1 MIENISKKYEK
12 QKKFFNSGTS
22 KSIQYRINSL
32 KKLKKNI
39 SLNENEIINA
49 LKSDLGKSET
59 ETFFSEIA
67 LIYIEINLALKNVKR
82 WSKKRK
88 VSSSLINF
96 LSSDYIIPEPYGVTL
111 NISPWNYPF
120 QLSISPLIG
129 AVAAGNTVILK
140 PSEFSSETSEI
151 IKKIIEN
158 TFEKG
163 HVDVIL
169 GGPEIGSKLLDFNW
183 DYIFFT
189 GSTNIGKIVAQKAA
203 INLTP
208 TTLELGGKNPCIV
221 DETANLKVASKRIV
235 FGKFLNCGQTCI
247 APDFILVHESVKKDF
262 TEKIIDRIKKIYN
275 EDVENSE
282 NYSRIINKKH
292 FSRLIKLLE
301 KDKII
306 YGGKNNPNSNFIEP
320 TLIDGSNFNSSLMKE
335 EIFGPILPVVSYS
348 NKDELKK
355 ILDNYK
361 DPLAFYIF
369 SNDKKFSNELIKR
382 YSFGGAAVN
391 DTISQIVNHRLP
403 FGGIRNSGLGSYHG
417 KQSFKTFSFYKPYI
431 VKSNIFDLNAKYKID
446 SSSVIYKLL
455 KRVVKKIIT
464 YFVESFQYSY
474 YWSIVNLNPF

>member
-129 AVAAGNTVILK
+129 AVAAGNTVVLK
-140 PSEFSSETSEI
+140 PSEFSSKTSEI

-262 TEKIIDRIKKIYN
+262 TEKIIERIRKIYN

-455 KRVVKKIIT
+455 KRVIKKI
-464 YFVESFQYSY
+464 S
-474 YWSIVNLNPF
+474 L

>member
-67 LIYIEINLALKNVKR
+67 LIYIEINLALKNVKK

-129 AVAAGNTVILK
+129 AVAAGNTVMLK
-140 PSEFSSETSEI
+140 PSEFSSKTSEI

-262 TEKIIDRIKKIYN
+262 TDKIIERIRKIYN

-292 FSRLIKLLE
+292 FLRLIKLLE

-369 SNDKKFSNELIKR
+369 SNNKKFSNELIKR

-455 KRVVKKIIT
+455 KKVVKKI
-464 YFVESFQYSY
+464 S
-474 YWSIVNLNPF
+474 L

>member
-39 SLNENEIINA
+39 SLNESEIINA

-140 PSEFSSETSEI
+140 PSEFSSKTSEI

-158 TFEKG
+158 SFEKG

-262 TEKIIDRIKKIYN
+262 TEKIIERIRKIYN

-455 KRVVKKIIT
+455 KRVVKKI
-464 YFVESFQYSY
+464 S
-474 YWSIVNLNPF
+474 L

>member
-88 VSSSLINF
+88 ISSSLINF

-129 AVAAGNTVILK
+129 AVAAGNTVMLK
-140 PSEFSSETSEI
+140 PSEFSSKTSEI
-151 IKKIIEN
+151 IKKIIET

-262 TEKIIDRIKKIYN
+262 TEKIIERIKKIYN

-455 KRVVKKIIT
+455 KRVVKKI
-464 YFVESFQYSY
+464 S
-474 YWSIVNLNPF
+474 L

>member
-67 LIYIEINLALKNVKR
+67 LIYIEINLALKNIKR

-120 QLSISPLIG
+120 QLSMSPLIG

-140 PSEFSSETSEI
+140 PSEFSSKTSEI

-292 FSRLIKLLE
+292 FSRLMKLLE
-301 KDKII
+301 EDKII

-320 TLIDGSNFNSSLMKE
+320 TLIDESNFNSPLMKE
-335 EIFGPILPVVSYS
+335 EIFGPILPIVSYT

-446 SSSVIYKLL
+446 SSSVTYKLL
-455 KRVVKKIIT
+455 KRVIKKI
-464 YFVESFQYSY
+464 S
-474 YWSIVNLNPF
+474 L

>member
-67 LIYIEINLALKNVKR
+67 LIYIEINLALKNIKR

-140 PSEFSSETSEI
+140 PSEFSSKTSEI

-292 FSRLIKLLE
+292 FLRLIKLLE

-320 TLIDGSNFNSSLMKE
+320 TLIDGNNFNSSLMKE

-369 SNDKKFSNELIKR
+369 SNNKKFSNELIKR

-455 KRVVKKIIT
+455 KRVVKKI
-464 YFVESFQYSY
+464 S
-474 YWSIVNLNPF
+474 L

>member
-140 PSEFSSETSEI
+140 PSEFSSKTSEI

-189 GSTNIGKIVAQKAA
+189 GSTNIGTIVAQKAA

-262 TEKIIDRIKKIYN
+262 TEKIIERIKKIYN

-369 SNDKKFSNELIKR
+369 SNDKKFSNELIKK

-403 FGGIRNSGLGSYHG
+403 FWGIRNSGLGSYHG

-446 SSSVIYKLL
+446 STSMMYKLL
-455 KRVVKKIIT
+455 KRIIKKISLWAQFLIK
-464 YFVESFQYSY
+464 
-474 YWSIVNLNPF
+474 

>member
-39 SLNENEIINA
+39 SLNENKIINA

-88 VSSSLINF
+88 ISSSLINF
-96 LSSDYIIPEPYGVTL
+96 LTSDYIIPEPFGVTL

-129 AVAAGNTVILK
+129 AVAAGNTVMLK
-140 PSEFSSETSEI
+140 PSEFSSKTSEI
-151 IKKIIEN
+151 IKKIIET

-262 TEKIIDRIKKIYN
+262 TEKIIERIKKIYN

-446 SSSVIYKLL
+446 SSSLMYKLL
-455 KRVVKKIIT
+455 KRVVKKI
-464 YFVESFQYSY
+464 S
-474 YWSIVNLNPF
+474 L

>member
-140 PSEFSSETSEI
+140 PSEFSSKTSEI

-262 TEKIIDRIKKIYN
+262 TDKIIERIRKIYN

-320 TLIDGSNFNSSLMKE
+320 TLIDGSNFNSSLMNE

-348 NKDELKK
+348 NKNELKK

-431 VKSNIFDLNAKYKID
+431 IKSNIFDLNAKYKID
-446 SSSVIYKLL
+446 SSSVLYKLL
-455 KRVVKKIIT
+455 KRVVKKI
-464 YFVESFQYSY
+464 S
-474 YWSIVNLNPF
+474 L

>member
-140 PSEFSSETSEI
+140 PSEFSSKTSEI

-262 TEKIIDRIKKIYN
+262 TEKIIERIKKIYN

-292 FSRLIKLLE
+292 FLRLIKLLE

-446 SSSVIYKLL
+446 SSSVTYKLL
-455 KRVVKKIIT
+455 KRVIKKI
-464 YFVESFQYSY
+464 S
-474 YWSIVNLNPF
+474 L

>member
-39 SLNENEIINA
+39 TLNENEIINA

-140 PSEFSSETSEI
+140 PSEFSSKTSEI

-208 TTLELGGKNPCIV
+208 ITLELGGKNPCIV

-262 TEKIIDRIKKIYN
+262 IDKIIERIKKIYN

-348 NKDELKK
+348 NKNELKK

-369 SNDKKFSNELIKR
+369 SNDKKFSNDLIKR

-446 SSSVIYKLL
+446 SSSVLYKLL
-455 KRVVKKIIT
+455 KRVVKKI
-464 YFVESFQYSY
+464 S
-474 YWSIVNLNPF
+474 L

>member
-140 PSEFSSETSEI
+140 PSEFSSKTSEI

-262 TEKIIDRIKKIYN
+262 TEKIIERIRKIYN

-320 TLIDGSNFNSSLMKE
+320 TLIDGSNFNSSLMTE
-335 EIFGPILPVVSYS
+335 EIFGPILPFVSYS
-348 NKDELKK
+348 NKDELMK

-369 SNDKKFSNELIKR
+369 SNNKKFSNELIKR

-455 KRVVKKIIT
+455 KRVVKKI
-464 YFVESFQYSY
+464 S
-474 YWSIVNLNPF
+474 L

>member
-82 WSKKRK
+82 WSKRRK

-140 PSEFSSETSEI
+140 PSEFSSKTSEI

-262 TEKIIDRIKKIYN
+262 TEKIIERIRKIYN

-455 KRVVKKIIT
+455 KRVVKKI
-464 YFVESFQYSY
+464 S
-474 YWSIVNLNPF
+474 L

>member
-12 QKKFFNSGTS
+12 QKNFFNSGTS

-140 PSEFSSETSEI
+140 PSEFSSKTSEI

-262 TEKIIDRIKKIYN
+262 TEKIIERIRKIYN

-348 NKDELKK
+348 NEDELKK

-455 KRVVKKIIT
+455 KRVVKKI
-464 YFVESFQYSY
+464 S
-474 YWSIVNLNPF
+474 L

>member
-12 QKKFFNSGTS
+12 QKNFFNSGTS

-140 PSEFSSETSEI
+140 PSEFSSKTSEI

-247 APDFILVHESVKKDF
+247 APDFILVHESVKEDF
-262 TEKIIDRIKKIYN
+262 TEKIIERIKKIYN

-292 FSRLIKLLE
+292 YSRLIKLLE

-320 TLIDGSNFNSSLMKE
+320 TLIDGSDFSSSLMKE

-369 SNDKKFSNELIKR
+369 SNDKKFSNELISA

-446 SSSVIYKLL
+446 SSSVTYKLL
-455 KRVVKKIIT
+455 KRVIKKI
-464 YFVESFQYSY
+464 S
-474 YWSIVNLNPF
+474 L

>member
-67 LIYIEINLALKNVKR
+67 LIYIEINLVLKNVKR

-140 PSEFSSETSEI
+140 PSEFSSKTSEI

-247 APDFILVHESVKKDF
+247 APDFILVQESIKKDF
-262 TEKIIDRIKKIYN
+262 TEKIIERIRKIYN

-455 KRVVKKIIT
+455 KRVVKKI
-464 YFVESFQYSY
+464 S
-474 YWSIVNLNPF
+474 L

>member
-39 SLNENEIINA
+39 SLNEKEIINA

-129 AVAAGNTVILK
+129 AVAAGNTVVLK
-140 PSEFSSETSEI
+140 PSEFSSKTSEI

-306 YGGKNNPNSNFIEP
+306 YGGKNNSNSNFIEP
-320 TLIDGSNFNSSLMKE
+320 TLIDGINFNSPLMKE
-335 EIFGPILPVVSYS
+335 EIFGPILPIVSYS

-455 KRVVKKIIT
+455 KKVVKKI
-464 YFVESFQYSY
+464 S
-474 YWSIVNLNPF
+474 L

>member
-67 LIYIEINLALKNVKR
+67 LIYIEINLALKNIKR

-96 LSSDYIIPEPYGVTL
+96 LSSDYIVPEPYGVTL

-140 PSEFSSETSEI
+140 PSEFSSKTSEI

-292 FSRLIKLLE
+292 FLRLIKLLE

-455 KRVVKKIIT
+455 KKVVKKI
-464 YFVESFQYSY
+464 S
-474 YWSIVNLNPF
+474 L

>member
-129 AVAAGNTVILK
+129 AVAAGNTVMLK
-140 PSEFSSETSEI
+140 PSEFSSKTSEI

-262 TEKIIDRIKKIYN
+262 TEKIIERIKKIYN

-455 KRVVKKIIT
+455 KRVVKKI
-464 YFVESFQYSY
+464 S
-474 YWSIVNLNPF
+474 L

>member
-12 QKKFFNSGTS
+12 QKRFFNSGTS

-140 PSEFSSETSEI
+140 PSEFSSKTSEI

-262 TEKIIDRIKKIYN
+262 TEKIIERIRKIYN

-446 SSSVIYKLL
+446 SSSIIYKLL
-455 KRVVKKIIT
+455 KRVIKKI
-464 YFVESFQYSY
+464 S
-474 YWSIVNLNPF
+474 L

>member
-39 SLNENEIINA
+39 SLNEKEIINA

-129 AVAAGNTVILK
+129 AVAAGNTVVLK
-140 PSEFSSETSEI
+140 PSEFSSKTSEI

-208 TTLELGGKNPCIV
+208 ITLELGGKNPCIV

-262 TEKIIDRIKKIYN
+262 TEKIIERIKKIYN

-292 FSRLIKLLE
+292 YSRLIKLLE

-446 SSSVIYKLL
+446 NSSVIYKLL
-455 KRVVKKIIT
+455 KKVVKKI
-464 YFVESFQYSY
+464 S
-474 YWSIVNLNPF
+474 L

>member
-12 QKKFFNSGTS
+12 QKKFFNSGIS

-140 PSEFSSETSEI
+140 PSESSSKTSEI

-262 TEKIIDRIKKIYN
+262 TEKIIERIRKIYN

-369 SNDKKFSNELIKR
+369 SNDKKFSNELIKM

-455 KRVVKKIIT
+455 KRVVKKI
-464 YFVESFQYSY
+464 S
-474 YWSIVNLNPF
+474 L

>member
-140 PSEFSSETSEI
+140 PSEFSSKTSEI

-262 TEKIIDRIKKIYN
+262 TEKIIERIRKIYN

-446 SSSVIYKLL
+446 SSSVTYKLL
-455 KRVVKKIIT
+455 KRVIKKISLWVQFLIK
-464 YFVESFQYSY
+464 
-474 YWSIVNLNPF
+474 

>member
-140 PSEFSSETSEI
+140 PSEFSSKTSEI

-262 TEKIIDRIKKIYN
+262 TEKIIERIRKIYN

-455 KRVVKKIIT
+455 KRVIKKI
-464 YFVESFQYSY
+464 S
-474 YWSIVNLNPF
+474 L

>member
-140 PSEFSSETSEI
+140 PSEFSSKTSEI

-262 TEKIIDRIKKIYN
+262 TEKIIERIKKIYN

-455 KRVVKKIIT
+455 KKVVKKI
-464 YFVESFQYSY
+464 S
-474 YWSIVNLNPF
+474 L

>member
-140 PSEFSSETSEI
+140 PSEFSSKTSEI

-262 TEKIIDRIKKIYN
+262 TDKIIERIKKIYN

-382 YSFGGAAVN
+382 YSFGGAAIN

-455 KRVVKKIIT
+455 KRVVKKI
-464 YFVESFQYSY
+464 S
-474 YWSIVNLNPF
+474 L

>member
-1 MIENISKKYEK
+1 MENISKKYEK

-49 LKSDLGKSET
+49 LNSDLGKSET

-140 PSEFSSETSEI
+140 PSEFSSKTSEI

-262 TEKIIDRIKKIYN
+262 TDKIIERIKKIYN

-348 NKDELKK
+348 NKNELKK

-403 FGGIRNSGLGSYHG
+403 FGGIRNSGSGSYHG

-446 SSSVIYKLL
+446 SSSVLYKLL
-455 KRVVKKIIT
+455 KRVVKKI
-464 YFVESFQYSY
+464 S
-474 YWSIVNLNPF
+474 L

>member
-1 MIENISKKYEK
+1 MIENISKKYVK

-140 PSEFSSETSEI
+140 PSEFSSKTSEI

-262 TEKIIDRIKKIYN
+262 TEKIIERIRKIYN

-455 KRVVKKIIT
+455 KRVIKKI
-464 YFVESFQYSY
+464 S
-474 YWSIVNLNPF
+474 L

>member
-129 AVAAGNTVILK
+129 AVAAGNTVVLK
-140 PSEFSSETSEI
+140 PSEFSSKTSEI

-208 TTLELGGKNPCIV
+208 TTLELGGKNPCVV

-262 TEKIIDRIKKIYN
+262 TEKIIERIKKIYN

-446 SSSVIYKLL
+446 SSSVTYKLL
-455 KRVVKKIIT
+455 KRVIKKI
-464 YFVESFQYSY
+464 S
-474 YWSIVNLNPF
+474 L

>member
-140 PSEFSSETSEI
+140 PSEFSSKTSEI

-262 TEKIIDRIKKIYN
+262 TEKIIERIRKIYN

-301 KDKII
+301 EDKII

-455 KRVVKKIIT
+455 KKVVKKI
-464 YFVESFQYSY
+464 S
-474 YWSIVNLNPF
+474 L

>member
-59 ETFFSEIA
+59 ETFLSEIA

-140 PSEFSSETSEI
+140 PSEFSSKTSEI

-262 TEKIIDRIKKIYN
+262 TEKIIERIRKIYN

-455 KRVVKKIIT
+455 KRVVKKI
-464 YFVESFQYSY
+464 S
-474 YWSIVNLNPF
+474 L

>member
-67 LIYIEINLALKNVKR
+67 LIYIEINLALNNIKR

-129 AVAAGNTVILK
+129 AVAAGNTVVLK
-140 PSEFSSETSEI
+140 PSEFSSKTSEI

-262 TEKIIDRIKKIYN
+262 TEKIIERIRKIYN

-301 KDKII
+301 KEKII

-455 KRVVKKIIT
+455 KRVVKKI
-464 YFVESFQYSY
+464 S
-474 YWSIVNLNPF
+474 L

>member
-67 LIYIEINLALKNVKR
+67 LIYIEINLALKNIKR

-140 PSEFSSETSEI
+140 PSEFSSKTSEI

-292 FSRLIKLLE
+292 FLRLIKLLE

-446 SSSVIYKLL
+446 SSSVTYKLL
-455 KRVVKKIIT
+455 KRVIKKI
-464 YFVESFQYSY
+464 S
-474 YWSIVNLNPF
+474 L

>member
-140 PSEFSSETSEI
+140 PSEFSSKTSEI

-262 TEKIIDRIKKIYN
+262 TDKIIERIRKIYN

-320 TLIDGSNFNSSLMKE
+320 TLINGSNFNSSLMKE

-455 KRVVKKIIT
+455 KKVVKKI
-464 YFVESFQYSY
+464 S
-474 YWSIVNLNPF
+474 L